1 MLSSIDISREGFPRL
16 RYYGGACLDRDT
28 LLIYLAI
35 IVVLILS
42 IVLFNVTGI
51 SNDPMFFRWAILYY
65 GSAVVQAY
73 ATIIAVPFTIWV
85 IYMQSRYGYL
95 MIRLFTNRVIYP
107 FIILGVISIITALT
121 MSFEETSYAYYAFLV
136 EYSASLLLLPPIILY
151 IRELMT
157 MGPEKLVRIIRSLAR
172 EPGEAVA
179 TSLHILRL
187 VLMEEYPEEK
197 VINNILKIIRE
208 DLRNIEKI
216 KLNPDTY
223 HKFRDFL
230 RAVVVEGTY
239 LPDPRVLRDVMRSM
253 LRWVVLNKKF
263 SVARAF
269 IRYYTRITL
278 RYMDEILPSFCV
290 YNLYLEPVINNLKS
304 IKARKSLL
312 GYALEQLSNMMRKV
326 RVRGE
331 HGDISSYE
339 ICNIARLV
347 EENVADLKDL
357 KEHEKLHRI
366 LNEIKGEFLC
376 MPIQE

>member
-1 MLSSIDISREGFPRL
+1 MLSSIDISHEDLL
-16 RYYGGACLDRDT
+16 RPLYHGGACLGRDI

-35 IVVLILS
+35 ILVLVIS

-51 SNDPMFFRWAILYY
+51 SSDPMFFRWAILYY

-95 MIRLFTNRVIYP
+95 MIRLFINRVIYP

-157 MGPEKLVRIIRSLAR
+157 MGPEKLVRIIRSLTR

-197 VINNILKIIRE
+197 VINNILKMIRE